1 LTHGSCCPQ
10 QPVSRDANFGARAIV
25 ARRQSTRVPTC
36 RRHADS
42 SRAQPGEWLE
52 EHHRVCVCVCA
63 ACMSGVD
70 CCHTDSAAPRMS
82 AMTCVEQTGD
92 SADSRQ
98 RTARVGGCHRSDHGK
113 LRRVKHR
120 AYASGAL
127 QRLSPSGVAGLA
139 GLGGNG
145 PSQGQA
151 GGHAAPACSSALC
164 SSSALLALSWSLP
177 HTESSS
183 SKSQDAQHPK
193 SPSTPRVPAP
203 QESQDPPIRQVTSP
217 WPLPCPQ

>member
-1 LTHGSCCPQ
+1 MQ
-10 QPVSRDANFGARAIV
+10 R
-25 ARRQSTRVPTC
+25 TC
-36 RRHADS
+36 RRQEAVGRGRS
-42 SRAQPGEWLE
+42 LREWLE
-52 EHHRVCVCVCA
+52 EDHRVCVCA
-63 ACMSGVD
+63 ACVSGVH

-82 AMTCVEQTGD
+82 AMTCVKQTAD

-98 RTARVGGCHRSDHGK
+98 RTAGVGGCHRSDHGK

-151 GGHAAPACSSALC
+151 GGHAVPPQLPSCSALAPLLVC
-164 SSSALLALSWSLP
+164 PPGLALVS
-177 HTESSS
+177 
-183 SKSQDAQHPK
+183 
-193 SPSTPRVPAP
+193 AP
-203 QESQDPPIRQVTSP
+203 Y
-217 WPLPCPQ
+217 

>member
-1 LTHGSCCPQ
+1 LRGGSQHEC
-10 QPVSRDANFGARAIV
+10 
-25 ARRQSTRVPTC
+25 
-36 RRHADS
+36 RHAADMQTARGRS
-42 SRAQPGEWLE
+42 LGSGWRSIIVCVC
-52 EHHRVCVCVCA
+52 VCVCVCA
-63 ACMSGVD
+63 ACVSGVD

-193 SPSTPRVPAP
+193 SPSTPRVPRPPHTSGNLSLAAAVPAIAP
-203 QESQDPPIRQVTSP
+203 PSRLLT
-217 WPLPCPQ
+217 